1 MDGRE
6 ATLLV
11 WSPDYDGKGK
21 AGVGLD
27 DGRELIVA
35 VAHRAALAL
44 VDTVPSVVYTSS
56 MSEVGVRE
64 LRNNLRAWLE
74 RAAGGD
80 DVVVTDRGRPI
91 ARISGAS
98 TPPLRDRLIAAGS

>member
-1 MDGRE
+1 
-6 ATLLV
+6 
-11 WSPDYDGKGK
+11 
-21 AGVGLD
+21 
-27 DGRELIVA
+27 
-35 VAHRAALAL
+35 
-44 VDTVPSVVYTSS
+44 

-98 TPPLRDRLIAAGS
+98 TPPLRDRLIAAGIVTPARKPKEPIRLEDLVEARGPVSDL